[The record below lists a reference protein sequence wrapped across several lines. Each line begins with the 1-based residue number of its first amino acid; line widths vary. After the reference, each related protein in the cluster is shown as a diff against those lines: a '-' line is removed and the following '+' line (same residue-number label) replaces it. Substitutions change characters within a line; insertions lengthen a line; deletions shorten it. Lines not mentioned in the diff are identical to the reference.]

1 MLIYDSDCSSE
12 IALEEGEK
20 LLKLLE
26 PSFRVEPL
34 KQREATVGAIHRA
47 LASNQHDIIHFAGH
61 ANTFY
66 NEMGVQYVANVEIP
80 SEASVDDLQGKLQNS
95 LGQDILQGIRFIEVE
110 STGNE

>member
-1 MLIYDSDCSSE
+1 MLSTGRSLPTNTILST
-12 IALEEGEK
+12 
-20 LLKLLE
+20 LL
-26 PSFRVEPL
+26 
-34 KQREATVGAIHRA
+34 
-47 LASNQHDIIHFAGH
+47 GH

-66 NEMGVQYVANVEIP
+66 NEMGAQYVANVEIP